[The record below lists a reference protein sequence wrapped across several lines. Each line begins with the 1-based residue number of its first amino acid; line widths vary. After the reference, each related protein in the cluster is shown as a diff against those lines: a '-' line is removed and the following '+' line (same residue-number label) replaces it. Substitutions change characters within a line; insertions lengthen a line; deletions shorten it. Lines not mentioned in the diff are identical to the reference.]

1 MISTVG
7 NVTEARRAKITFPAV
22 YIPHPTSPS
31 EMANCFR
38 QQCVIGIFCGAFPD
52 IHDYGVAGNMVGSH
66 NSPSPKAMPT
76 HNTYTAGNGNFTSF
90 ISIPYCANDDLP
102 SPKAMSTHNTY
113 TAGNGNFTSFISISY
128 CANHDLPSPTDL

>member
-52 IHDYGVAGNMVGSH
+52 IHDYGVAGNTVGSH

-90 ISIPYCANDDLP
+90 ISIPYCAN
-102 SPKAMSTHNTY
+102 N
-113 TAGNGNFTSFISISY
+113 N
-128 CANHDLPSPTDL
+128 LPSPTDFYLQFTAHSREWQFHFVHFHSLLC

>member
-52 IHDYGVAGNMVGSH
+52 IHDYGVAGNTVGS
-66 NSPSPKAMPT
+66 

-90 ISIPYCANDDLP
+90 IAMPYCANNDLP
-102 SPKAMSTHNTY
+102 A
-113 TAGNGNFTSFISISY
+113 
-128 CANHDLPSPTDL
+128 PTDFHLQFTA

>member
-52 IHDYGVAGNMVGSH
+52 IHDYGVAGNTVGSH
-66 NSPSPKAMPT
+66 NSPSPKAMPP

-90 ISIPYCANDDLP
+90 ISIPYCAN
-102 SPKAMSTHNTY
+102 HN
-113 TAGNGNFTSFISISY
+113 
-128 CANHDLPSPTDL
+128 LPSPTDFHLQFTA